1 MSIKSSSNCCINIWR
16 DALGM
21 YYDAYIVFPEY
32 ADNEPLKDGTWGTVE
47 AVYKDAI
54 ETNSSCESIKLYIEE
69 ALDEKGIEYVCV
81 FVLKKR

>member
-47 AVYKDAI
+47 AVYKFHA
-54 ETNSSCESIKLYIEE
+54 
-69 ALDEKGIEYVCV
+69 
-81 FVLKKR
+81 KKNK